1 MSSSLSRGSVCT
13 CVCVFCQCLVALFV
27 PWLGKSSKYFSFTV
41 FPTPSYWVGQLKSIL
56 SLSCHCAASVQCIEM
71 EGWPLRSR
79 RRLSAQHVNVQPT
92 WCNAHFCSAVFHNTY
107 ININE
112 IFTHINAERSIIISW
127 KYIAGVNLLT
137 LSDLKCTLSS
147 IEKRTN
153 TDSKHG
159 PGVSSFRPIMGC
171 GWKCFECYLPRGH
184 RRLSCFFC
192 NLTKSNETTCSG
204 HIDSAMRLLYSAEK
218 NIKPVFWNIKN

>member
-1 MSSSLSRGSVCT
+1 MEIHCGSELT
-13 CVCVFCQCLVALFV
+13 YLIWSKMYFVF
-27 PWLGKSSKYFSFTV
+27 
-41 FPTPSYWVGQLKSIL
+41 
-56 SLSCHCAASVQCIEM
+56 
-71 EGWPLRSR
+71 
-79 RRLSAQHVNVQPT
+79 
-92 WCNAHFCSAVFHNTY
+92 NT
-107 ININE
+107 
-112 IFTHINAERSIIISW
+112 
-127 KYIAGVNLLT
+127 
-137 LSDLKCTLSS
+137 
-147 IEKRTN
+147 KRTN

-218 NIKPVFWNIKN
+218 NIKPVFWNIKNKKIYKLTPLYNSHYHDTKSWVSWEIRPVAISYFWYIIFVAKRIHCNNIIAVSMKKSCSTQSPCNS